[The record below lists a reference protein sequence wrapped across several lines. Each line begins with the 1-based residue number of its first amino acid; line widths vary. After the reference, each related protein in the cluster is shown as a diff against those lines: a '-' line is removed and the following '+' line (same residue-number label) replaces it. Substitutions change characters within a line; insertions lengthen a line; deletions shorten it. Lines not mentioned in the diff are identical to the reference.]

1 MASDKPINL
10 NAFVDSLSSYVVK
23 PINAFGLGG
32 FVFDSEGETNAN
44 LTAEITDHFVEDGTT
59 ISDHIAIKPKKITLK
74 NYVGELV
81 YRQDDSTDTPVQKAV
96 QKLTTVSAY
105 LPSITEMAQQVLDL
119 RRTGELNLET
129 IGNLNF
135 SKTINRVTDYW
146 AIAKNIL
153 GTGSRQQQA
162 YSYFKAMYEQKL
174 LVSVQ
179 TPFEFMNSMAIES
192 ITAIQEENEKYVS
205 NFSITLKEIRTAKDI
220 YSPRNS
226 VKEMGTGRVEDMMV
240 NVQGRAAPQLSQ
252 LTNNGN
258 VPGIEI
264 TEDNINEYFAGQY
277 NPKMEKIPFPK
288 PPGQWQ

>member
-32 FVFDSEGETNAN
+32 FVFDSEGESNAN

-81 YRQDDSTDTPVQKAV
+81 YRQDDETDTIVQKTV

-192 ITAIQEENEKYVS
+192 ISAIQEENEKYVS

-220 YSPRNS
+220 FSPS
-226 VKEMGTGRVEDMMV
+226 GTVKEMGTGNVEEMSV
-240 NVQGRAAPQLSQ
+240 NMQPRAAVQRSAVSNQ
-252 LTNNGN
+252 GS
-258 VPGIEI
+258 I
-264 TEDNINEYFAGQY
+264 
-277 NPKMEKIPFPK
+277 
-288 PPGQWQ
+288 PGQRLSVDNLVKDLEAFGYDMSALGNLE